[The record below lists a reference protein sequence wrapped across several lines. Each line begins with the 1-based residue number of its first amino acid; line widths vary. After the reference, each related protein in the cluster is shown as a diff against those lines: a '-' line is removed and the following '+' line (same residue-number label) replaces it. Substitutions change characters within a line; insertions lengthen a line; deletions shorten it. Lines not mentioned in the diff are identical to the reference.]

1 VRVVVTR
8 LDPMLTA
15 EFRAYG
21 GCARCGCRDCDR
33 GPEGGASTMVRC
45 SNIDCHAE
53 YVIHPGEMV
62 AAGSPRPGSANQV
75 P

>member
-1 VRVVVTR
+1 
-8 LDPMLTA
+8 
-15 EFRAYG
+15 
-21 GCARCGCRDCDR
+21 
-33 GPEGGASTMVRC
+33 MVRC